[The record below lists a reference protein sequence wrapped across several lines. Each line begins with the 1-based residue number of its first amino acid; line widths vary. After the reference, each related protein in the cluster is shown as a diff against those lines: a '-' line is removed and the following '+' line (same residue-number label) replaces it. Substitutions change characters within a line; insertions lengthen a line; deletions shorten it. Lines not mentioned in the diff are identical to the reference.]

1 MALLDD
7 VRTALRVSPVPIE
20 DSEGKAPDQEG
31 WEPTYTSDY
40 DDEIQD
46 LVNAAL
52 ADMTRV
58 GIVASLLDPED
69 LDPLA
74 KLAVKLYAKAHFGY
88 DNDEAERFVES
99 YERVV
104 VDLMNSTANIAC
116 WRKSVV
122 DCVVS
127 AIPEQVYTGNTV
139 RPVPTV
145 EYDGEELEPYT
156 DFLLE
161 YADNVGPGKA
171 TAYIRGTGSFA
182 GTVSA
187 TFVIAEARQ

>member
-7 VRTALRVSPVPIE
+7 VRTALRVSPVPIDDPEGRSPEE
-20 DSEGKAPDQEG
+20 DG

-58 GIVASLLDPED
+58 GIVASLLDPD
-69 LDPLA
+69 NVGPLA
-74 KLAVKLYAKAHFGY
+74 KQAVKLYAKAHFGY
-88 DNDEAERFVES
+88 DNDEAERFSES
-99 YERVV
+99 YERTL

-116 WRKSVV
+116 WRKSMA

-127 AIPEQVYTGNTV
+127 AIPEQVYTGGTV

-145 EYDGEELEPYT
+145 EYDGEELEPYA

-187 TFVIAEARQ
+187 TFVIAEAQE